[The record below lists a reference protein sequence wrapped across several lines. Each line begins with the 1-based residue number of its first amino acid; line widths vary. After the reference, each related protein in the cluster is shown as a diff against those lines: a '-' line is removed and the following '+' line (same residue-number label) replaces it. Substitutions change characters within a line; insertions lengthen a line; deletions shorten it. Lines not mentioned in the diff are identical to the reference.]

1 MSGFESLSGN
11 CPAIT
16 WRGFLLHYLFAASNG
31 LLKLQSQKLLNMK
44 KLLFPV
50 LLLVS
55 VYSFSQNCTD
65 FYYMQNNKTIE
76 MTITNKKSKE
86 AGKIIYTISNVQKS
100 GGTVS
105 STVNSEF
112 VDDKGKPVSKATNY
126 MKCTGGIIMM
136 DMKMFIPSGQ
146 QEQMGNI
153 SATGQEAYLEYP
165 SNMKEGDVLKDG
177 QFDMDF
183 KMQSGIGAHINVDIT
198 KRKVQ
203 GKESVTTPAG
213 TWDCYKITYHSKVVV
228 KIGIGIP
235 VNADVTEWYAP
246 GFGVVKTESKNGIT
260 EITSVK

>member
-1 MSGFESLSGN
+1 MKRSFI
-11 CPAIT
+11 PA
-16 WRGFLLHYLFAASNG
+16 
-31 LLKLQSQKLLNMK
+31 
-44 KLLFPV
+44 
-50 LLLVS
+50 LLLLCIN
-55 VYSFSQNCTD
+55 SFSQNCSD
-65 FYYMQNNKTIE
+65 FYYLQKNKIVE

-86 AGKIIYTISNVQKS
+86 VGKITYTVSNVQQS

-112 VDDKGKPVSKATNY
+112 VDDKGKSISKATNNIR
-126 MKCTGGIIMM
+126 CTGGIIMM

-146 QEQMGNI
+146 QEQMGNV
-153 SATGQEAYLEYP
+153 SATGQESYLEYP

-177 QFDMDF
+177 QFGMDF

-203 GKESVTTPAG
+203 GKESITTPAG
-213 TWDCYKITYHSKVVV
+213 TWDCFKITYHSKVVI

-235 VNADVTEWYAP
+235 ANADVTEWYAP
-246 GFGVVKTESKNGIT
+246 GFGVVKTESNSGVT